1 MLKKM
6 CIWLGGRIG
15 YLLYTL
21 IVLAVFLWLLF
32 PEASLHRLIVR
43 ALNNIS
49 PDVTWQMDSAVLRM
63 PGHLVLETIA
73 GYDADEAQQPLVRI
87 DALWLK
93 PDMGA
98 SLRTGTMQ
106 ADYHLRLAGGT
117 VTGTLILEDE
127 GAVQLAGTVGNVQL
141 GEIEALVRSLQRA
154 MEGVLSGSF
163 SGRVRTQ
170 GLNIEEMRGTL
181 RLETGRMALNRAI
194 LKHQW
199 LPFDRVEMELVTGRT
214 PSESR
219 AGKLSLSFSAVSLPG
234 KQKSVVPWK
243 RASWIFGVLCSPGP
257 GFSARW
263 TMPFCWR
270 PSATGSGTGNCRFCS
285 PEKQVT
291 PVFIFMNFPCFSKH
305 WNRSCKRLWS
315 TSLVAWRSSP
325 SLCTPE

>member
-21 IVLAVFLWLLF
+21 IVLVVFLWLLF

-127 GAVQLAGTVGNVQL
+127 GVVHLAGTVGNVQL
-141 GEIEALVRSLQRA
+141 GEIKALVRSLQRA
-154 MEGVLSGSF
+154 IEGALSGSF
-163 SGRVRTQ
+163 TGRVRTQ

-181 RLETGRMALNRAI
+181 RLETGRMALNRPI

-199 LPFDRVEMELVTGRT
+199 LPFDRIEMALVTLEDTIRIEDGKVEAEFFSGQFSGETKVRR
-214 PSESR
+214 PLEESQLDIQ
-219 AGKLSLSFSAVSLPG
+219 GSLQP
-234 KQKSVVPWK
+234 
-243 RASWIFGVLCSPGP
+243 RP
-257 GFSARW
+257 GF
-263 TMPFCWR
+263 
-270 PSATGSGTGNCRFCS
+270 
-285 PEKQVT
+285 
-291 PVFIFMNFPCFSKH
+291 FSKVDNAVLLEAIR
-305 WNRSCKRLWS
+305 NRLRDKELPFLLSGE
-315 TSLVAWRSSP
+315 AGDP
-325 SLCTPE
+325 SIYFHEFSMLFEALEQEL